1 MIAAAG
7 IAALTRYAFSE
18 AGKRAPVPD
27 SAARL
32 AAAGVARNADWQPVI
47 RRINGLDMAL
57 VPAGCL
63 TMGSTDEQIL
73 SAEDS
78 CGRFYGIYDC
88 LYDFKAAEQP
98 THQVCFEEPFWIGL
112 NEVSHRQFGS
122 KPSRNMNT
130 WKTSRAWAAESMRLS
145 EAREFCEAR
154 VLRLPTKAEWE
165 YAARGPDGWIYPWG
179 DEFNTHFLVWHTLVP
194 DRVGLIDE
202 GVSWVGAYDLAGG
215 VLEWVSDWYG
225 PYKDEPQTNPS
236 GPIDGDKII
245 ARGGSWFSYATF
257 FVRATH
263 REPFDPNYKSSVI
276 GFRCAADFNQN

>member
-1 MIAAAG
+1 
-7 IAALTRYAFSE
+7 
-18 AGKRAPVPD
+18 
-27 SAARL
+27 
-32 AAAGVARNADWQPVI
+32 
-47 RRINGLDMAL
+47 
-57 VPAGCL
+57 
-63 TMGSTDEQIL
+63 MGSTDEQIL

-154 VLRLPTKAEWE
+154 GLRLPTEAEWE

-215 VLEWVSDWYG
+215 VLEWVSDWYNADYYRKSKPRNPKG
-225 PYKDEPQTNPS
+225 PYRGKNRVL
-236 GPIDGDKII
+236 
-245 ARGGSWFSYATF
+245 RGGSWAGENGSNE
-257 FVRATH
+257 VR
-263 REPFDPNYKSSVI
+263 SSRRLNVPPRKWYMDV
-276 GFRCAADFNQN
+276 GFRCAGSP